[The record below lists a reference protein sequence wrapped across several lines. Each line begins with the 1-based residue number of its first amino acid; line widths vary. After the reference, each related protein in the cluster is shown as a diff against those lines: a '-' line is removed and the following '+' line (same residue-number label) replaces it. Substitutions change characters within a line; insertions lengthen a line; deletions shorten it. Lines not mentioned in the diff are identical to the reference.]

1 MDHDELL
8 DFVDEVLTG
17 PMSDA
22 SMRRALSTLYY
33 AMFHFLA
40 RSNADMLAGAAV
52 GRGYWTTVY
61 RSLDHG
67 KARARCRDAVSNNQ
81 FSVNVSDFAQMF
93 ETMQGRRHSADY
105 DPDWRATAAQVNSD
119 LNAVRNRIARFGVV
133 QQDERREFAI
143 HLLFGR
149 RT

>member
-1 MDHDELL
+1 MDHNELL
-8 DFVDEVLTG
+8 DIVDDVLAG

-22 SMRRALSTLYY
+22 SMKRALSTLYY

-40 RSNADMLAGAAV
+40 KSNADMLAGQAV
-52 GRGYWTTVY
+52 GRSFWTMVY

-67 KARARCRDAVSNNQ
+67 KARDRCGAAVSNNQ
-81 FSVNVSDFAQMF
+81 FSVNITDFARMF
-93 ETMQGRRHSADY
+93 QTMQQRRHLADY
-105 DPDWRATAAQVNSD
+105 NPDWLTTTAQVNSD
-119 LNAVRNRIARFGVV
+119 RNDVRDRIARFGAV
-133 QQDERREFAI
+133 QQEERREFAI